1 MCFVYPVQPLGALRE
16 LRAMSS
22 APACSVSVIVPV
34 YNLAPFLEETFQ
46 SVTAGE
52 ALVVARRS
60 SLRVALIFGC

>member
-1 MCFVYPVQPLGALRE
+1 
-16 LRAMSS
+16 MSS